1 MKRIL
6 DLIEG
11 ITVWTGKSFGWCILI
26 LALATTYEVFVRY
39 VLRDPTAW
47 AFDISYIMYG
57 AMFMMAGAYTLS
69 RDAHVRGDVIYRLWP
84 PRIQAG
90 IEITLLFLFLF
101 PGMAALVFAGADYAM
116 DSWRWKE
123 ASINSPIGVPVYPL
137 KILLPVAAGA
147 VFLQGIAE
155 VVRCIQC
162 LRTGQWP
169 PRTHD
174 VEEMET
180 AILHQVEHER
190 KRKAELAAI
199 RGISV
204 EELEA
209 ELAATETKVAAG
221 GESPEKGGHAE

>member
-6 DLIEG
+6 DFIEG
-11 ITVWTGKSFGWCILI
+11 ITVWTGKSFAWCILI

-39 VLRDPTAW
+39 ALRSPTDW

-57 AMFMMAGAYTLS
+57 ALFMMAGAYTLS
-69 RDAHVRGDVIYRLWP
+69 RDAHVRGDVIFRLWP
-84 PRIQAG
+84 PRVQAT
-90 IEITLLFLFLF
+90 IEITLLILFLF
-101 PGMAALVFAGADYAM
+101 PGMAALVYAGTDYAAE
-116 DSWRWKE
+116 SWGWKE

-137 KILLPVAAGA
+137 KTLLPIAAAA

-155 VVRCIQC
+155 VIRCIHC
-162 LRTGQWP
+162 LKTGQWP
-169 PRTHD
+169 PRAHD

-180 AILHQVEHER
+180 MILAQVEHER
-190 KRKAELAAI
+190 KRKAEVAAI

-209 ELAATETKVAAG
+209 ELAAQEAAAKHEG
-221 GESPEKGGHAE
+221 GPR

>member
-1 MKRIL
+1 M
-6 DLIEG
+6 
-11 ITVWTGKSFGWCILI
+11 
-26 LALATTYEVFVRY
+26 
-39 VLRDPTAW
+39 
-47 AFDISYIMYG
+47 
-57 AMFMMAGAYTLS
+57 
-69 RDAHVRGDVIYRLWP
+69 
-84 PRIQAG
+84 
-90 IEITLLFLFLF
+90 
-101 PGMAALVFAGADYAM
+101 
-116 DSWRWKE
+116 
-123 ASINSPIGVPVYPL
+123 PI
-137 KILLPVAAGA
+137 AAGA

-169 PRTHD
+169 PRIHD

-209 ELAATETKVAAG
+209 ELAVSETKAATG